1 MVEVAVEI
9 FWWRVPALIHVPQK
23 LRWLVRAARAPPR
36 PTPFRGT
43 SPSLAE
49 PGDRGSLGN
58 SSTDIGSGVVVVPAV
73 AFFPSAVAYLMCWQ
87 RLRLDGLAEPGHTNA
102 RNQSSGFRYT

>member
-1 MVEVAVEI
+1 MKVLG
-9 FWWRVPALIHVPQK
+9 P
-23 LRWLVRAARAPPR
+23 LVFYRQIESDPFQTGTVFAARAPPR

-87 RLRLDGLAEPGHTNA
+87 RLGLDGLAEPGHTNA
-102 RNQSSGFRYT
+102 CNQSSGFRYT

>member
-1 MVEVAVEI
+1 MKVLKVT
-9 FWWRVPALIHVPQK
+9 K

-73 AFFPSAVAYLMCWQ
+73 A
-87 RLRLDGLAEPGHTNA
+87 LDGLAEPGHTNA
-102 RNQSSGFRYT
+102 CNQSSGFRYT

>member
-1 MVEVAVEI
+1 MKVL
-9 FWWRVPALIHVPQK
+9 FWWRVLAVIRVLQK
-23 LRWLVRAARAPPR
+23 LRWLVKAARAPPR

-58 SSTDIGSGVVVVPAV
+58 SSTDGNAWAWMAWQGLGTRMH
-73 AFFPSAVAYLMCWQ
+73 FFQAQ
-87 RLRLDGLAEPGHTNA
+87 
-102 RNQSSGFRYT
+102 

>member
-1 MVEVAVEI
+1 MKVL
-9 FWWRVPALIHVPQK
+9 FWWRVLAVIRVLQK
-23 LRWLVRAARAPPR
+23 LRWLVKAARAPPR

-73 AFFPSAVAYLMCWQ
+73 AFFPSAV
-87 RLRLDGLAEPGHTNA
+87 PGRAWVHKCV
-102 RNQSSGFRYT
+102 QSVFWFQVHIVDIVVS